1 MDADR
6 LRNIPLL
13 AGLDEAGLDRVAG
26 LFKETEILAGE
37 AMAKEGD
44 FAYKFFIVLDG
55 ELMVQ
60 RNFEHVATLG
70 AGEYFGEMALIDGKR
85 RNARVL
91 AQTRCHLAWVMP
103 WDFKTIRD
111 EFPEIAARLEATANE
126 RLAQLP
132 PP

>member
-13 AGLDEAGLDRVAG
+13 AGLDEAALDRVAG
-26 LFKETEILAGE
+26 LFRETEILAGS

-55 ELMVQ
+55 ELEVQ
-60 RNFEHVATLG
+60 RHFEHVATLG
-70 AGEYFGEMALIDGKR
+70 AGEYFGEMALIEDKR

-91 AQTRCHLAWVMP
+91 ALTRCHLAWVMP
-103 WDFKTIRD
+103 WDFDTIRE
-111 EFPEIAARLEATANE
+111 EFPEIAARLEATANA
-126 RLAQLP
+126 RLAQIP
-132 PP
+132 PE